1 MQSRTTQGFRER
13 YAELSNKVT
22 KRAQKSYRLWKNNP
36 QHPSLNFKK
45 VHPTD
50 PVYSARVGLNYR
62 VVGLKRDDGM
72 VWFWIGPHD
81 EYERLLDQL

>member
-1 MQSRTTQGFRER
+1 MQSRTTQRFRER
-13 YAELSNKVT
+13 YGDLPENVQERT
-22 KRAQKSYRLWKNNP
+22 RKSYRLWKNNP

-50 PVYSARVGLNYR
+50 PVYSARVGLSYR

-72 VWFWIGPHD
+72 V
-81 EYERLLDQL
+81 